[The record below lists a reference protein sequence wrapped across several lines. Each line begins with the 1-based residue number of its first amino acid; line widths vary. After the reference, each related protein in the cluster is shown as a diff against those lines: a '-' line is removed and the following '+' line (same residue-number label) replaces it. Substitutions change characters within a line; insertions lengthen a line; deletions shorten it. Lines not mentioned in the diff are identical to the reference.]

1 MNLTTEADHQTKE
14 FRVISHKTDLV
25 DQIVEIISIEVII
38 RDQTQTDQNIRL
50 IPVPIYTLGIDT
62 ISMIDQ
68 EIHCTIDIKIVLTI
82 RIKATKKSKSTISKQ
97 LIKS

>member
-1 MNLTTEADHQTKE
+1 MNLTTEAGHQTKE
-14 FRVISHKTDLV
+14 FHVFFHKTDLV

-62 ISMIDQ
+62 IPMIDQ
-68 EIHCTIDIKIVLTI
+68 EIH
-82 RIKATKKSKSTISKQ
+82 
-97 LIKS
+97 